1 MLRPLFTGTLLATIL
16 TLRSGSAFAQP
27 DCKSSKHHLH
37 GGVVKDGPLAQW
49 AWDVLHQRIV
59 LDLTLGDN
67 IAGICTITASPRQA
81 GQTQLDLHLKAL
93 TIDSITSQTGV
104 LSHTHIGDLV
114 HVELPQPFSPE
125 DTLSFSV
132 HYRGDPVTD
141 PSGFGGFYTSPA
153 LTYNLGVAFQN
164 TPHSFGRA
172 WFPCVDNFTERCSFD
187 FEIKT
192 NGGRGSWCNGART
205 AITQLGG
212 DTIVTHWSIA
222 EPIPSYLASVAA
234 ADYREVHSTF
244 QSTTGVEIPVLLVAA
259 AGDTTAMKNSFQHLS
274 NAFERFERWFGP
286 YSWNKVGYV
295 LTTQGAME
303 HSTSIHYPRS
313 IANGTLAYENIMA
326 HELAHQWFGDLITCE
341 RAEEMYLNE
350 GFAEYLSYLF
360 LEEVYGREGY
370 MSEVRTNHRQMVQQ
384 AHLLDQG
391 WWALADVPQQWTYG
405 EHSYNKGADVLHTLR
420 SYLGDSLFIAG
431 MTSFLQYNAFRA
443 VNSTMLRDHLT
454 AFTLMP
460 MNDFFDDWIF
470 QPGWAAFEVDS
481 FSVNATPTPQGTHPT
496 QITISQKQRGPSS
509 PYNNVPMTITCIDA
523 SGNEWTSPVPI
534 LLGGTQCSAD
544 VAPPFITKWVVLN
557 ADERISQAVTYDRDT
572 LTGPGT
578 EIYYHTDLR
587 LTVVQTPEP
596 FTVHLEEAWVA
607 ADDGTD
613 APFAYVVSPDR
624 YWRISGAI
632 PQTAQLNARFSY
644 DGRPNITAALDAGL
658 MENAEGVVFNED
670 SLVLLYR
677 PDATWAWSRFP
688 QQTLS
693 VLGNPT
699 DKIGRIDISGAKAGE
714 YVLAWRKSAV
724 GTPEHVL
731 ADGHWAIAPNP
742 AHGSTLLQFDGPIR
756 TGNVQLI
763 DGRGRVVS
771 WQPLQGPSMQ
781 YDLVGVASGHYQLR
795 FVDGTGSH
803 FKIGKLV
810 VR

>member
-1 MLRPLFTGTLLATIL
+1 MLRPFLIGTLLVFLLLQYIP
-16 TLRSGSAFAQP
+16 GSAQV
-27 DCKSSKHHLH
+27 DCQSTKHPMHAGLT
-37 GGVVKDGPLAQW
+37 KDGPLAQW
-49 AWDVLHQRIV
+49 PWDILHQRIV
-59 LDLTLGDN
+59 LDLTLGNN
-67 IAGICTITASPRQA
+67 IAGFCTIKATPRQV
-81 GQTQLDLHLKAL
+81 GLTQLSFHLTAL
-93 TIDSITSQTGV
+93 AIDSVT
-104 LSHTHIGDLV
+104 THFGPLTYTHMGDLV
-114 HVELPQPFSPE
+114 NVVLPQPFSPE
-125 DTLSFSV
+125 DTLTINV
-132 HYRGDPVTD
+132 HYNGDPVTD

-172 WFPCVDNFTERCSFD
+172 WFPCVDNFTERSSYD

-192 NGGRGSWCNGART
+192 NGGRGSWCNGTRT

-212 DTIVTHWSIA
+212 DTIVTHWSIS

-234 ADYREVHSTF
+234 ADYREVN
-244 QSTTGVEIPVLLVAA
+244 GVFPSISGTNIPYLLVGA
-259 AGDTTAMKNSFQHLS
+259 AGDTTAMKNSFLHLP

-286 YSWNKVGYV
+286 YRWNKVGYV

-341 RAEEMYLNE
+341 RAEEMYINE

-360 LEEVYGREGY
+360 LEEVYGHERY
-370 MSEVRTNHRQMVQQ
+370 LNEVRTNHRQMVQQ

-391 WWALADVPQQWTYG
+391 WWSLANVPQQWTYG

-420 SYLGDSLFIAG
+420 SYLGDSLFVAG

-454 AFTLMP
+454 ATTLMP
-460 MNDFFDDWIF
+460 MDDFFNDWIF

-481 FSVNATPTPQGTHPT
+481 FSVSGSPTPEGGYPT
-496 QITISQKQRGPSS
+496 QVNIRQKQRGPSA
-509 PYNNVPMTITCIDA
+509 PYNNVPMTITCLDA
-523 SGNEWTSPVPI
+523 LGNEWTSPSPV
-534 LLGGTQCSAD
+534 LVGGMQCVVN

-557 ADERISQAVTYDRDT
+557 TDERISQAVTYDRDT
-572 LTGPGT
+572 LISPGT
-578 EIYYHTDLR
+578 TIYYQTDLR
-587 LTVVQTPEP
+587 LTVVQTPQP
-596 FTVHLEEAWVA
+596 CIVHLEEAWVA
-607 ADDGTD
+607 ADDDTD

-632 PQTAQLNARFSY
+632 PQTAQINARFSY

-677 PDATWAWSRFP
+677 PDPMWAWSRFP

-693 VLGNPT
+693 VLGNPS
-699 DKIGRIDISGAKAGE
+699 DKIGRIDITGAKAGE

-724 GTPEHVL
+724 GTRER
-731 ADGHWAIAPNP
+731 DIAAGSWTISPNP
-742 AHGSTLLQFDGPIR
+742 AHGSTLLQFDGPVR
-756 TGNVQLI
+756 NGTVQLV

-771 WQPLQGPSMQ
+771 WQPVQGSSLHF
-781 YDLVGVASGHYQLR
+781 DLDGISSGHYVLR
-795 FVDGTGSH
+795 HVDGAGTH
-803 FKIGKLV
+803 TNIGKLV